1 MIGKL
6 LATASVVEEDRVLC
20 TVMRPGSYWEYDRG
34 FGDSVL
40 RGPCLVGT
48 MLDYQETGAKPLDRI
63 RFGSD
68 CIPSHNI
75 ESRYDTLCKRFGEER
90 INTLIRNRILDN
102 RVKKA
107 LKGVRSNEQRT
118 LAECG

>member
-6 LATASVVEEDRVLC
+6 LATASAVEEDRVLT
-20 TVMRPGSYWEYDRG
+20 TVMRPGCYVYEDG
-34 FGDSVL
+34 

-48 MLDYQETGAKPLDRI
+48 MVDYEHSRRNTLLDR
-63 RFGSD
+63 
-68 CIPSHNI
+68 
-75 ESRYDTLCKRFGEER
+75 ERFGESWNKDGSIECHYDELCEHFGVEK

-102 RVKKA
+102 RVKRA
-107 LKGVRSNEQRT
+107 LKGVKSNEQRT

>member
-20 TVMRPGSYWEYDRG
+20 TVMRPGNYVKG
-34 FGDSVL
+34 SV

-48 MLDYQETGAKPLDRI
+48 MVDYRPNTRWQLDRE
-63 RFGSD
+63 RFGSALD
-68 CIPSHNI
+68 PIENI
-75 ESRYDTLCKRFGEER
+75 ETRYDKLCRKLGTER

-107 LKGVRSNEQRT
+107 LKGVKHEQRET
-118 LAECG
+118 AACS